1 MSTVSISPDFRV
13 AIPKECP
20 ESLGLVPGQKLEAVA
35 NEGSLVL
42 IPVKPIREMRGF
54 LEGIETLVESEK
66 DRSIT

>member
-1 MSTVSISPDFRV
+1 MPTVTISSDFRV
-13 AIPKECP
+13 VITEECR

-35 NEGSLVL
+35 NEGSLAL

-54 LEGIETLVESEK
+54 LEGIETLVEREK